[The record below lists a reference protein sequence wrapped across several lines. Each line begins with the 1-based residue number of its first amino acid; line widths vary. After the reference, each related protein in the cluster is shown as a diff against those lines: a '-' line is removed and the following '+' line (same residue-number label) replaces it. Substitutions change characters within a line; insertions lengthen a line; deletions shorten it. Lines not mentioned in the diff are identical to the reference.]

1 MQREPPQGSRTVSTL
16 AEYAGACLNLALS
29 AHQLEQFELLS
40 DMLLDWNQRMNLTSI
55 TAPEDIVV
63 KHFLDSLTLTAVVTR
78 FDGLRLIDVGTG
90 AGFPGLALAIAFPA
104 LEVTLLDSTA
114 KKLRFIE
121 AVREALQLDTVR
133 TLHARAEDA
142 GRDRSHR
149 ASYDIAVARA
159 VARLPALVE
168 YLLPLVKPE
177 GQAIAM
183 QGMTAYDDANSAA
196 RAIEALGG
204 ELFTIEEVLLPALDN
219 PRYLIVIDKIKKT
232 PRQYP
237 RQPGRP
243 TRDPIQ

>member
-1 MQREPPQGSRTVSTL
+1 MSTL
-16 AEYAGACLNLALS
+16 AEYARDYLNLELS
-29 AHQLEQFELLS
+29 VRQLAQFEELS

-55 TAPEDIVV
+55 TAPKDIVV
-63 KHFLDSLTLTAVVTR
+63 KHFLDSLTLTTVVIQ

-114 KKLRFIE
+114 KKLRFIQSVGE
-121 AVREALQLDTVR
+121 ELQLKNVR
-133 TLHARAEDA
+133 TMHARAEDA
-142 GRDRSHR
+142 GRDKGHR
-149 ASYDIAVARA
+149 AAYDIAVARA
-159 VARLPALVE
+159 VAPLPVLME
-168 YLLPLVKPE
+168 YLLPLVRPE

-196 RAIEALGG
+196 KAIEALGG
-204 ELFTIEEVLLPALDN
+204 ELFTIEEVLLPTLDN

-237 RQPGRP
+237 RQPGTPNRN
-243 TRDPIQ
+243 PIQ

>member
-1 MQREPPQGSRTVSTL
+1 MSTL
-16 AEYAGACLNLALS
+16 AEYAGACLDLALS
-29 AHQLEQFELLS
+29 AHQLEQFELFS

-121 AVREALQLDTVR
+121 AVGEALQLGNVR

-142 GRDRSHR
+142 GRDKGHR
-149 ASYDIAVARA
+149 ARYDIAVARA

-168 YLLPLVKPE
+168 YLLPLVKPT

-183 QGMTAYDDANSAA
+183 QGMTAYEDATSAA

>member
-1 MQREPPQGSRTVSTL
+1 MSTL
-16 AEYAGACLNLALS
+16 AEYAGACLNLELS
-29 AHQLEQFELLS
+29 ARQLAQFEELGS
-40 DMLLDWNQRMNLTSI
+40 MLLYWNQRMNLTSI
-55 TAPEDIVV
+55 TAPKDIVV
-63 KHFLDSLTLTAVVTR
+63 KHFLDSLTLTTVVSQ

-121 AVREALQLDTVR
+121 SVGRELQLKNVR
-133 TLHARAEDA
+133 TMHARAEDA
-142 GRDRSHR
+142 GRDKGHR

-159 VARLPALVE
+159 VARLPALME
-168 YLLPLVKPE
+168 YLLPLAKPE
-177 GQAIAM
+177 GQVIAM

-196 RAIEALGG
+196 KAIEALGG
-204 ELFTIEEVLLPALDN
+204 ELFAIEEVLLPTLDN

-237 RQPGRP
+237 RQPGTP

>member
-1 MQREPPQGSRTVSTL
+1 MSTL
-16 AEYAGACLNLALS
+16 DDYARAYLNLELS
-29 AHQLEQFELLS
+29 VRQLGQFEQLG

-55 TAPEDIVV
+55 TAPNDIVV
-63 KHFLDSLTLTAVVTR
+63 KHFLDSLTLTTVVPQ

-114 KKLRFIE
+114 KKLRFIQSVGE
-121 AVREALQLDTVR
+121 ELQLKNVR
-133 TLHARAEDA
+133 TMHARAEDA
-142 GRDRSHR
+142 GRDKGHR

-159 VARLPALVE
+159 VARLPVLME
-168 YLLPLVKPE
+168 YLLPLAKPE
-177 GQAIAM
+177 GQVIAM

-196 RAIEALGG
+196 KAIDVFGG
-204 ELFTIEEVLLPALDN
+204 ELFTIEEVLLPTLDN

-237 RQPGRP
+237 RQPGTP

>member
-1 MQREPPQGSRTVSTL
+1 
-16 AEYAGACLNLALS
+16 
-29 AHQLEQFELLS
+29 
-40 DMLLDWNQRMNLTSI
+40 MLLYWNQRMNLTSI
-55 TAPEDIVV
+55 TAPKDIVV
-63 KHFLDSLTLTAVVTR
+63 KHFLDSLTLTTVVSQ

-121 AVREALQLDTVR
+121 SVGRELQLKNVR
-133 TLHARAEDA
+133 TMHARAEDA
-142 GRDRSHR
+142 GRDKGHR

-159 VARLPALVE
+159 VARLPALME
-168 YLLPLVKPE
+168 YLLPLAKPE
-177 GQAIAM
+177 GQVIAM

-196 RAIEALGG
+196 KAIEALGG
-204 ELFTIEEVLLPALDN
+204 ELFAIEEVLLPTLDN

-237 RQPGRP
+237 RQPGTP

>member
-1 MQREPPQGSRTVSTL
+1 
-16 AEYAGACLNLALS
+16 
-29 AHQLEQFELLS
+29 
-40 DMLLDWNQRMNLTSI
+40 MLLDWNQRMNLTSI
-55 TAPEDIVV
+55 TAPKDIVV
-63 KHFLDSLTLTAVVTR
+63 KHFLDSLTLTTVVSQ

-104 LEVTLLDSTA
+104 LEVTLLDSTG
-114 KKLRFIE
+114 KKLRFIDS
-121 AVREALQLDTVR
+121 VGRELQLKNVR

-142 GRDRSHR
+142 GRDKGHR

-159 VARLPALVE
+159 VARLPVLME
-168 YLLPLVKPE
+168 YLLPLAKPE

-196 RAIEALGG
+196 KAIEALGG
-204 ELFTIEEVLLPALDN
+204 ELFTIEEVLLPTLDN

-237 RQPGRP
+237 RQPGSP
-243 TRDPIQ
+243 NRDPIQ

>member
-1 MQREPPQGSRTVSTL
+1 MSTL
-16 AEYAGACLNLALS
+16 AEYARASLNLELS
-29 AHQLEQFELLS
+29 ARQLAQFVQLG

-55 TAPEDIVV
+55 TAPDDIVV
-63 KHFLDSLTLTAVVTR
+63 KHFLDSLSLTTVVSR

-104 LEVTLLDSTA
+104 LEVILLDSTA

-121 AVREALQLDTVR
+121 FVGEELQLKNIR

-142 GRDRSHR
+142 GRDGAHR
-149 ASYDIAVARA
+149 ASYDIVVARA
-159 VARLPALVE
+159 VARLPVLME
-168 YLLPLVKPE
+168 YLLPLAKPE
-177 GQAIAM
+177 GQVIAM
-183 QGMTAYDDANSAA
+183 QGKTAYDDANGAA
-196 RAIEALGG
+196 KAIEALGG
-204 ELFTIEEVLLPALDN
+204 EVFTIEEVLLPTLDN

-237 RQPGRP
+237 RQPGTP

>member
-1 MQREPPQGSRTVSTL
+1 VSTL
-16 AEYAGACLNLALS
+16 DDYARAYLNLELS
-29 AHQLEQFELLS
+29 ARQLGQFEQLG

-55 TAPEDIVV
+55 TAPNDIVV
-63 KHFLDSLTLTAVVTR
+63 KHFLDSLTLTTVVPQ

-114 KKLRFIE
+114 KKLRFIQS
-121 AVREALQLDTVR
+121 VREELQLKNVR
-133 TLHARAEDA
+133 TMHARAEDA
-142 GRDRSHR
+142 GRDKGHR

-159 VARLPALVE
+159 VARLPVLME
-168 YLLPLVKPE
+168 YLLPLAKPE
-177 GQAIAM
+177 GQVIAM

-196 RAIEALGG
+196 KAIDVFGG
-204 ELFTIEEVLLPALDN
+204 ELFTIEEVLLPTLDN

-237 RQPGRP
+237 RQPGTP

>member
-1 MQREPPQGSRTVSTL
+1 MSTL
-16 AEYAGACLNLALS
+16 AEYAGAYLNLELS
-29 AHQLEQFELLS
+29 VRQLAQFEELG

-55 TAPEDIVV
+55 TAPKDIVV
-63 KHFLDSLTLTAVVTR
+63 KHFLDSLTLTTVVSQ

-114 KKLRFIE
+114 KKLRFIDS
-121 AVREALQLDTVR
+121 VSRELQLKNVR
-133 TLHARAEDA
+133 TMHARAEDA
-142 GRDRSHR
+142 GRDKGHR
-149 ASYDIAVARA
+149 ASYDIVVARA
-159 VARLPALVE
+159 VARLPVLME
-168 YLLPLVKPE
+168 YLLPLAKPE

-196 RAIEALGG
+196 KAIEALGG
-204 ELFTIEEVLLPALDN
+204 ELFTIEEVLLPTLDN

-237 RQPGRP
+237 RQPGMPNRH
-243 TRDPIQ
+243 PIQ